1 MLSRNLTDISRS
13 LVTLSRPGYRMTE
26 TGEIPEE
33 WDILPLTKVAKYI
46 NGMAFKPSD
55 WKKQGIPI
63 VRIENLND
71 SSAPFNYFDEE
82 VDNKFLLN
90 DGDILLSWSASLGVY
105 IWNRGKAVLNQHIFK
120 VVPNETVNK
129 YYLFWALHNSVETL
143 SKVTHGSTMKH
154 FQKGEL
160 ERTKIAL
167 PSLSEQ
173 QKIAEILSNADE
185 SIQKVNEE
193 ITMTEKLKKG
203 LMQTLLTKGIG
214 HTKFKIT
221 EIGEIPTEW
230 AIKSISECSVPVSS
244 IDPSIFSH
252 SYFKY
257 IDVSGISSEKLA
269 IVYTKE
275 IQGIAAPSRA
285 RKEVKEEDVIFAT
298 VRPYLKRVA
307 IVPKN
312 LDGQVCSTAFCVVR
326 AKRNEIMPCFLY
338 YYMTFDKFVNK
349 ISEFQTGSAYPA
361 VSDSQVMSQRVPIPK
376 VYEQQKIADILST
389 VDNKLELFRKKKT
402 HLEKLKKG
410 LMGDLLTG
418 KIRVKLNT
426 SKGEN

>member
-1 MLSRNLTDISRS
+1 M
-13 LVTLSRPGYRMTE
+13 SRPGYRMTE

-160 ERTKIAL
+160 ERTKLAL
-167 PSLSEQ
+167 PHFPEQ
-173 QKIAEILSNADE
+173 QKIAEILSTVD
-185 SIQKVNEE
+185 QKLELMRE
-193 ITMTEKLKKG
+193 KRTEAENLKKG
-203 LMQTLLTKGIG
+203 LMQI
-214 HTKFKIT
+214 
-221 EIGEIPTEW
+221 
-230 AIKSISECSVPVSS
+230 
-244 IDPSIFSH
+244 
-252 SYFKY
+252 
-257 IDVSGISSEKLA
+257 
-269 IVYTKE
+269 
-275 IQGIAAPSRA
+275 
-285 RKEVKEEDVIFAT
+285 
-298 VRPYLKRVA
+298 
-307 IVPKN
+307 
-312 LDGQVCSTAFCVVR
+312 
-326 AKRNEIMPCFLY
+326 
-338 YYMTFDKFVNK
+338 
-349 ISEFQTGSAYPA
+349 
-361 VSDSQVMSQRVPIPK
+361 
-376 VYEQQKIADILST
+376 
-389 VDNKLELFRKKKT
+389 
-402 HLEKLKKG
+402 
-410 LMGDLLTG
+410 LLTG
-418 KIRVKLNT
+418 QVRVKLDHL
-426 SKGEN
+426 KGDA